1 MTLGQKLRQARLARG
16 LTQAQAAGGRITR
29 NMLSQIE
36 NDQASPSVRTL
47 EYLAAALGVSAGWL
61 LSDDQQDSEPGRLT
75 RARAMLRGGEYDAC
89 LRLLAPAEASAGDEE
104 LLILSIA
111 AQHLCE
117 QALAEE
123 RADDAL
129 RLARQ
134 ALDWNRRSLYELPT
148 LQVKA
153 SGVAARCCCIRRS
166 GADEEM
172 DAYKELYQRLQT
184 AVDYHLLMARYALDR
199 EHIQAAEREIWSI
212 ADLPDESRA
221 EYLVLRGRIAL
232 RKEQLENAIL
242 YLRQAE
248 ELPGSP
254 KLLRRELY
262 KCLEQCYRE
271 REDYKQAY
279 EYAAKQLDL

>member
-16 LTQAQAAGGRITR
+16 LTQSQAAGGCITR

-47 EYLAAALGVSAGWL
+47 EYLAAALGVGAGWL
-61 LSDDQQDSEPGRLT
+61 LSDDQQSGELDRLT

-89 LRLLAPAEASAGDEE
+89 LRLLAPAEKTAGDEE
-104 LLILSIA
+104 LLILSLA
-111 AQHLCE
+111 AWRLSE
-117 QALAEE
+117 QALADE
-123 RADDAL
+123 RTDDAL

-134 ALDWNRRSLYELPT
+134 ALGWNRRSLYAQPT
-148 LQVKA
+148 LQIRAAAVE
-153 SGVAARCCCIRRS
+153 ARCCCLRRD
-166 GADEEM
+166 GADEAVG
-172 DAYKELYQRLQT
+172 AYKEQYQRLQT
-184 AVDYHLLMARYALDR
+184 AVGYHLLMARYALGQ

-212 ADLPDESRA
+212 AELPDESRA

-232 RKEQLENAIL
+232 RKEQLENAAL

-248 ELPGSP
+248 ELPGLP

-262 KCLEQCYRE
+262 RCLEQCYRE
-271 REDYKQAY
+271 REDYKLAY
-279 EYAAKQLDL
+279 EYAAKQLEL